1 MFGTETT
8 QFPGQLQ
15 GEGETTYMPVVI
27 QVDEGRLR
35 MWSGRK
41 RFGSWALLEITAE
54 RLTPFRFGLRI
65 EDVTFTFIPDD
76 PGGFSTAVSAIIDLR
91 THKRFGLAER
101 IRQSTTPQD

>member
-15 GEGETTYMPVVI
+15 GEGDATYMPVVI

-41 RFGSWALLEITAE
+41 RLGSWALHEITAE
-54 RLTPFRFGLRI
+54 RLTPFRFGMRI
-65 EDVTFTFIPDD
+65 EDASFTFIPDD
-76 PGGFSTAVSAIIDLR
+76 PGGFSVAVSAIVDLR
-91 THKRFGLAER
+91 AHRRFGLAER
-101 IRQSTTPQD
+101 IRQSSTES